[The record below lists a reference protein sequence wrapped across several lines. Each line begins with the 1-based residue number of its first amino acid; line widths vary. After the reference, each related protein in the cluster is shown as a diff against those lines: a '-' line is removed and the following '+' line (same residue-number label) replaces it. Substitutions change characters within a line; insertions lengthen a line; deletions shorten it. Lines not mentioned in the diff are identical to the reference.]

1 MIPEWLS
8 QHAGVLRFFSGAG
21 YTLLWLLFLQ
31 LMYLKFRSKRRP
43 RLLINLDKKKGLDS
57 LCIISNMGAEP
68 VYIEYIVA
76 ELETSQGILIQDV
89 TALDQAYDGS
99 AAEGEPGSL
108 TQITRQGPLASGH
121 FLHIG
126 SFGKLAVRL
135 ARANGLD
142 MHGHRP
148 CDAWQIHSLTLRLIV
163 THGPESQLVGAE
175 RRFDLVDNGKD
186 YLPIPQ
192 ARGAKQLTSRSQ
204 RRQLQKL
211 ARLFAE
217 RDHSRA

>member
-21 YTLLWLLFLQ
+21 HTLIWLLFLQ

-68 VYIEYIVA
+68 IYIEYIVA
-76 ELETSQGILIQDV
+76 ELETSQGTLIQDV
-89 TALDQAYDGS
+89 TALDQGCDGN
-99 AAEGEPGSL
+99 AAEDAPGSL
-108 TQITRQGPLASGH
+108 RQATRQGPLASGH

-126 SFGKLAVRL
+126 SFGELAVRL
-135 ARANGLD
+135 ARANGID
-142 MHGHRP
+142 MHGYRP
-148 CDAWQIHSLTLRLIV
+148 CGAWQFYSLTIRLIV

-175 RRFDLVDNGKD
+175 RRFDLVDNGQGCT
-186 YLPIPQ
+186 PIPQ
-192 ARGAKQLTSRSQ
+192 ARGAKQLSSRSQ
-204 RRQLQKL
+204 RRQLQTLAKL
-211 ARLFAE
+211 LAK
-217 RDHSRA
+217 RDHIRA